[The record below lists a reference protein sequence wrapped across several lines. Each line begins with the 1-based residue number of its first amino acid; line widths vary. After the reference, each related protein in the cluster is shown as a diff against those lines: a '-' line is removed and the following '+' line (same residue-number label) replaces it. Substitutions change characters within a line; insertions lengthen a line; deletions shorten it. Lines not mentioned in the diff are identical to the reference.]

1 MNCSLCASINQLDFP
16 AEISIHYP
24 SLKNLHKPNVL
35 VFPKL
40 RVCLDCGFSR
50 FEAPAPELRLLREE
64 IATSTAA

>member
-1 MNCSLCASINQLDFP
+1 MNCPFCASINQLNFP

-24 SLKNLHKPNVL
+24 SLKNLHKPKVL

-40 RVCLDCGFSR
+40 LVCLDCGFSR
-50 FEAPAPELRLLREE
+50 FDAPAPALRALREE